1 MKGIK
6 KKVDENR
13 RRYVRAEEKI
23 EFIKVEIEKFNDQI
37 KNSKF
42 SISEDDKH
50 RDLLNKFLRK
60 EL

>member
-23 EFIKVEIEKFNDQI
+23 EFLKVEIEKFNDQI
-37 KNSKF
+37 NNSRF

-50 RDLLNKFLRK
+50 RDLLNKFFRK